1 MHVAKT
7 KSAQIISMV
16 VKIKLKYGR
25 DLEHCKDNDHVHDI
39 DNECKDEEG
48 WWQKENSSMVEILN
62 TIANLIIIEKM
73 NKFELLQLRQRK

>member
-16 VKIKLKYGR
+16 VKRKFKCGKN
-25 DLEHCKDNDHVHDI
+25 LEFCKDKDHVHDI
-39 DNECKDEEG
+39 DNECKDEEV

-62 TIANLIIIEKM
+62 TIANLITIEKT
-73 NKFELLQLRQRK
+73 NKFELL